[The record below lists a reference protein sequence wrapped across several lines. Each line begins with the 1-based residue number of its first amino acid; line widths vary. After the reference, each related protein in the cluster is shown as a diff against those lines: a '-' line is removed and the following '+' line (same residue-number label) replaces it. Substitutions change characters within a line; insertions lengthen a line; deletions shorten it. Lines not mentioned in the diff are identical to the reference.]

1 MRDLNDLFAGG
12 NLESEQ
18 DLSARIMQITTVIQD
33 KYPELLPYIG
43 EIPVTVP
50 NDPTPQVNN
59 KILKDYYDSLYQIV
73 RNHEMNKPKEGI
85 D

>member
-1 MRDLNDLFAGG
+1 MKDLNELFAGG

-18 DLSARIMQITTVIQD
+18 DLSTRISQLTTHIQEQ
-33 KYPELLPYIG
+33 YPELIPYIA
-43 EIPVTVP
+43 EIPVSIP
-50 NDPTPQVNN
+50 NEPSPEVNS

-73 RNHEMNKPKEGI
+73 TNHEMNRPKNEN